1 MKKVF
6 KKGNVKI
13 EQTESNDGISQ
24 LSSGNMQSLSE
35 FRAMLEKRRMM
46 PASAI
51 KKISERT

>member
-35 FRAMLEKRRMM
+35 FRDMLEKRRMM

-51 KKISERT
+51 KKGN

>member
-6 KKGNVKI
+6 RNGNIRI
-13 EQTESNDGISQ
+13 EQTESSEGISQ

-46 PASAI
+46 PSWI
-51 KKISERT
+51 KKY